1 MTQQHTTLSLSHTN
15 DTDGIYHACA
25 IGVDD
30 REFITLSERGGPTV
44 YKVLTQQFCPVWPSG
59 Q

>member
-44 YKVLTQQFCPVWPSG
+44 YKVLTQ
-59 Q
+59 